1 MSRVAHHPSEVS
13 HATTTPSLWLRN
25 RVDEAQ
31 EAFPLLWL
39 LLAPGARG
47 AATTPAEMGLG
58 KAGVVPTTRAQL
70 PGGKSGG
77 QEVSKGQ
84 PSPAGSS

>member
-1 MSRVAHHPSEVS
+1 MSHIAHHPTEVF
-13 HATTTPSLWLRN
+13 HDTATPSLWPRN

-31 EAFPLLWL
+31 EAFPLLWSL
-39 LLAPGARG
+39 WAPGARG
-47 AATTPAEMGLG
+47 AAAAPVEMGLG

-70 PGGKSGG
+70 PGGESGG
-77 QEVSKGQ
+77 QEVSKGR

>member
-1 MSRVAHHPSEVS
+1 MNHIAHHPSEGVP
-13 HATTTPSLWLRN
+13 ATAPPSLWLQT

-31 EAFPLLWL
+31 EAFPLLWS
-39 LLAPGARG
+39 LLAPGTRG
-47 AATTPAEMGLG
+47 AAAAPVEMELG
-58 KAGVVPTTRAQL
+58 KAGVVPTTRTQL
-70 PGGKSGG
+70 PGGKIRG